1 MNEEKR
7 IRKDMPRL
15 VKEVKDFGGGG
26 AHVSI
31 PKTLARPGDKVLI
44 INLDSNRTRQKD
56 EEEKDP
62 DEIVE
67 EKCCR
72 CGHEWEGKRS
82 EKPKQCP
89 ECDFAYWERPE
100 GFRAPTWRNRGIR
113 VTEQKVEKPPE
124 EEE

>member
-1 MNEEKR
+1 MTDKIEIDEEK
-7 IRKDMPRL
+7 PRL
-15 VKEVKDFGGGG
+15 VKKVKSFDGDGAYVSVPGDFGE
-26 AHVSI
+26 I
-31 PKTLARPGDKVLI
+31 GDKVLLV
-44 INLDSNRTRQKD
+44 NLNGSPE

-62 DEIVE
+62 DEIIE